1 MKEYVEFESI
11 PEPFFLSKPF
21 KKNRYEFEDPGEH
34 ELSGDL
40 IDIAAKV
47 CSRFM
52 QKHMLKIPY
61 FYKQVCDRVPFIM
74 GESLYSLPPLK
85 DCSGYGWLHI
95 IKQEFEK
102 EMERSLSAK
111 LKPSNKKKK

>member
-1 MKEYVEFESI
+1 MREYVEFESI

-21 KKNRYEFEDPGEH
+21 KKNKHEFEDPGEH

-52 QKHMLKIPY
+52 
-61 FYKQVCDRVPFIM
+61 
-74 GESLYSLPPLK
+74 
-85 DCSGYGWLHI
+85 
-95 IKQEFEK
+95 
-102 EMERSLSAK
+102 
-111 LKPSNKKKK
+111 